1 MSQCDFWEYVQNADK
16 GVFAGSA
23 LNSAIQTL
31 HTTRTIIYSG
41 TKSWEGSWAIIFRRL
56 FSKNCTFGSKS
67 GTKSLVRRYKAKFT
81 KTVPEHLKVCYVWL
95 IKFKKQ
101 LMYV

>member
-41 TKSWEGSWAIIFRRL
+41 TKSWEGGRRTEFYL
-56 FSKNCTFGSKS
+56 
-67 GTKSLVRRYKAKFT
+67 SL
-81 KTVPEHLKVCYVWL
+81 
-95 IKFKKQ
+95 
-101 LMYV
+101 